1 MNSEKIKEKIMNL
14 KSQLA
19 QKDYIG
25 RKIAEVLLTGTDAE
39 INAIRM
45 EYAKD
50 IVEARNLRLQINELD
65 AQLTEAYLKEEEERE
80 RLRLEEER
88 KKEEQIQKNK
98 IAIENFKKKI
108 AERKVKLE
116 EQNKTWQEAW
126 EKWKQKN
133 AVKDASDVSSTN

>member
-1 MNSEKIKEKIMNL
+1 MNSKKIKEKIMNL

-39 INAIRM
+39 INAIRI

-88 KKEEQIQKNK
+88 KKEEQMQKNK
-98 IAIENFKKKI
+98 IAMENFKKKI
-108 AERKVKLE
+108 AERKAKLE
-116 EQNKTWQEAW
+116 EQNKTWQEAL
-126 EKWKQKN
+126 EEWKQQN
-133 AVKDASDVSSTN
+133 TVKDASDVSSNN

>member
-1 MNSEKIKEKIMNL
+1 MTSFEIMNKITNL

-39 INAIRM
+39 INAIRI

-80 RLRLEEER
+80 RLRLEEEK
-88 KKEEQIQKNK
+88 KKEEQKQKIK

-108 AERKVKLE
+108 AERKAKLE
-116 EQNKTWQEAW
+116 EQNKTLQETW
-126 EKWKQKN
+126 EEWKQQN